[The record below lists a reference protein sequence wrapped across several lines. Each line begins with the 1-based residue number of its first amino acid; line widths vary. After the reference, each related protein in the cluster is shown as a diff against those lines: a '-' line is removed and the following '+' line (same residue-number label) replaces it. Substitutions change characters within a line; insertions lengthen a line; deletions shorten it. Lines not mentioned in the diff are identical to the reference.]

1 MVNGQCACGF
11 IPVIENISVYD
22 NDKDG
27 KGDVFY
33 FSPVL
38 PERFGDEENV
48 ISFSAGD
55 YHPEKFFEVGFARV
69 NKYYGCWQCKEKILK
84 SYIVYEIE
92 VAEAGIYEMAIHT
105 RLEDGDTVER
115 GAKYTVN
122 EGSENAYSLEI
133 SYQFATQE
141 ELVAARDNDKT
152 VSSYMF
158 GIELK
163 LEAGINTIKIEAA
176 SQSPKNQKFC
186 DFYFVKVADLS
197 EQ

>member
-27 KGDVFY
+27 KGDAFY

-38 PERFGDEENV
+38 PEKFGDEENV
-48 ISFSAGD
+48 ISFSAKD
-55 YHPEKFFEVGFARV
+55 YIDGPLVHPGTTSNRRYKF
-69 NKYYGCWQCKEKILK
+69 WQCREDRDM
-84 SYIVYEIE
+84 SYMVYQVE

-122 EGSENAYSLEI
+122 EGSENAYSFEI